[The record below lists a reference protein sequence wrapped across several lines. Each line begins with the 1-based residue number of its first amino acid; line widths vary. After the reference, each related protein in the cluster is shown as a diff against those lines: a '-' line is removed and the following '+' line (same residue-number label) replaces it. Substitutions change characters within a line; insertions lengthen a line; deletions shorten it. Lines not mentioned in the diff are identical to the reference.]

1 MSSSPQPQP
10 QSPPR
15 HSPPQQSPPPSP
27 PTTTTITTTTTS
39 TPTPQPQPQPP
50 PIIQALSYSPL
61 KKPQPIPWSHEETL
75 NLIKAYQEKWYSLK
89 RGQLKASQWE
99 EVAITVAARCGLDD
113 PSKSGTQ
120 CRHKIEKLRKR
131 YRAEKQKMGPNYN
144 YHNHPWIYF
153 SLMDQLERGPL
164 PISAIAP
171 ADDCINNNNNN
182 STNHYDD
189 DDDEDEE
196 GRGVRFASM
205 EKLRRDRV
213 GAMGRGFGNG
223 YRSGCMR
230 SLRDLKKRKSYW
242 EGDDD
247 EEEEVGFEDGGEEVG
262 GVEERENGRNLM
274 GELGAQMRGFA
285 ENFIRIERKKLDLMR
300 DNQRLRIEMESK
312 KREMI
317 VVYQHK
323 TIELINKAFTDAAAS
338 ASSSEKKM
346 KMMSPDL

>member
-1 MSSSPQPQP
+1 MSSSPQPEPQPQPQP
-10 QSPPR
+10 QSPP
-15 HSPPQQSPPPSP
+15 PQSPPPSP
-27 PTTTTITTTTTS
+27 PTTAAITTTTTS
-39 TPTPQPQPQPP
+39 TPPPPPP

-131 YRAEKQKMGPNYN
+131 YRAEKQKMGPNFN

-171 ADDCINNNNNN
+171 ADNNNN
-182 STNHYDD
+182 SSRYYDVNGNNNSNHYVRHGSD
-189 DDDEDEE
+189 DDDEE
-196 GRGVRFASM
+196 GGGVRFGSM
-205 EKLRRDRV
+205 EKLRRDLK
-213 GAMGRGFGNG
+213 RGFGRRGGDFGGLN
-223 YRSGCMR
+223 
-230 SLRDLKKRKSYW
+230 KRKSYW

-247 EEEEVGFEDGGEEVG
+247 EVGFEDGDEEVG
-262 GVEERENGRNLM
+262 GVQERENGRNFM
-274 GELGAQMRGFA
+274 AQLGAQFRGFA
-285 ENFIRIERKKLDLMR
+285 ENFVRIEKKKLDFMR

-317 VVYQHK
+317 LVYQHK
-323 TIELINKAFTDAAAS
+323 TIQLINKAFTDASAA
-338 ASSSEKKM
+338 ASSSQKKM